1 MGGLALKDVEFRF
14 IEMYS
19 KEYEEIKVKRYE
31 ALFKEC
37 KTNHYHEA
45 ADIEYDK
52 KSMHFAGYDGDNLVA
67 YCRLTVECDIGK
79 ISRVF
84 VAKNYLKQ
92 GFGKQLINNLIERCL
107 ELDIKKLELNSRES
121 SLKFYERLGF
131 YRSGELI
138 VSQESMLT
146 LIPMVREV
154 SRYVVV
160 EKGINTEKTMV

>member
-1 MGGLALKDVEFRF
+1 MKDVKFRF
-14 IEMYS
+14 IEIYS
-19 KEYEEIKVKRYE
+19 KEYEEIKIMRYE
-31 ALFKEC
+31 ALFKDC

-52 KSMHFAGYDGDNLVA
+52 KSMHFAGYDGNNLVA
-67 YCRLTVECDIGK
+67 YCRLTVEGDIGK

-84 VAKNYLKQ
+84 VSKKYLKQ
-92 GFGKQLINNLIERCL
+92 GFGKQLINNLIDRCL
-107 ELDIKKLELNSRES
+107 DMEIKKLELNSRES
-121 SLKFYERLGF
+121 SLKFYEKLGF

-138 VSQESMLT
+138 VSKESMLT

-154 SRYVVV
+154 SRYTVV

>member
-1 MGGLALKDVEFRF
+1 
-14 IEMYS
+14 
-19 KEYEEIKVKRYE
+19 
-31 ALFKEC
+31 
-37 KTNHYHEA
+37 
-45 ADIEYDK
+45 
-52 KSMHFAGYDGDNLVA
+52 MHFAGYDGDNLVA
-67 YCRLTVECDIGK
+67 YCRLTVEGDIGK